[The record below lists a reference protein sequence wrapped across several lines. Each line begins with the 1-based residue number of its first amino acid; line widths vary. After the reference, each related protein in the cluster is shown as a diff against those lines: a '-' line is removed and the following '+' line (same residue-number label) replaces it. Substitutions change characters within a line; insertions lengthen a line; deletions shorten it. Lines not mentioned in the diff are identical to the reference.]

1 MTKVLICC
9 HSFQHQL
16 IQLYCIGLCSSSADH
31 QSSATCDVSE
41 SSVEGNLSAM
51 ALGMSNSD
59 DGLSEDT
66 RSSSVAGKE
75 EIELTLTN
83 SVGEITLISYSSSSP
98 TTHDHGRVSKS
109 MGAAP
114 LSSLFSVSVHAP
126 LVTGLLDSDTFQVKI
141 QIGVV
146 HLRSL
151 QTILF
156 PYRENLWEIHIHQ
169 YPHLPIMT

>member
-9 HSFQHQL
+9 HSFSTSVDSAL
-16 IQLYCIGLCSSSADH
+16 LYWALGSSSADH

-83 SVGEITLISYSSSSP
+83 SVGEITLISYSSSSLRP
-98 TTHDHGRVSKS
+98 MTTGVCQRAWGR
-109 MGAAP
+109 
-114 LSSLFSVSVHAP
+114 HH
-126 LVTGLLDSDTFQVKI
+126 LVVYS
-141 QIGVV
+141 
-146 HLRSL
+146 
-151 QTILF
+151 
-156 PYRENLWEIHIHQ
+156 Q
-169 YPHLPIMT
+169 YQYMLH